1 VSPSDTATD
10 FVDLDGL
17 HAAHALVRDHGSPLL
32 VLDCERVRAQY
43 RRLAAALPGVDLHFA
58 IKALPH
64 PAVIATLHE
73 EGSFFDVAS
82 LGELRMLTTLG
93 VPAERAIHTHPIKR
107 ECDIR
112 ESMSQGCTTFVVDNA
127 AEIDKFVD
135 HRSRV
140 SLLLRIGFRCADAEV
155 DLAKKYGC
163 AVEDALGLLGAARDL
178 GLVVAG
184 LSFHVGSQCV
194 SPRAFVEAIGGC
206 LELVDQARR
215 TGLAEI
221 EVLDI
226 GGGFPVAY
234 AAEAPPPS
242 IEAFCAPICAALRAV
257 PPSIRVVAEPGRL
270 LVAPAMKAIATVIG
284 KARRGHALWYYLDDG
299 VYGSFNGRV
308 YDPTVRY
315 PLHALSRSE
324 GAQVTSVLAGPT
336 CDSIDVIAE
345 GIRLPEMEIGD
356 LLVGSLMGAYTMGSA
371 SEFNSIPRTKIV
383 VVNGPL
389 AAALRPEPLGTRSP
403 REIRQMTPLIAE

>member
-1 VSPSDTATD
+1 VKDTVGD
-10 FVDLDGL
+10 FVDL
-17 HAAHALVRDHGSPLL
+17 VREHGSPLL

-64 PAVIATLHE
+64 PAVIATLHD

-82 LGELRMLTTLG
+82 LGELGLLAALG

-112 ESMSQGCTTFVVDNA
+112 ESMSQGCTTFVVDNT
-127 AEIDKFVD
+127 AEIRKFVD

-140 SLLLRIGFRCADAEV
+140 SLLLRIGFRSAEAEV

-163 AVEDALGLLGAARDL
+163 AVEDAFGLLAAARDL
-178 GLVVAG
+178 GLVVTG
-184 LSFHVGSQCV
+184 LSFHVGSQCG

-206 LELVDQARR
+206 LELVDRARR

-234 AAEAPPPS
+234 VAEPPPPG
-242 IEAFCAPICAALRAV
+242 IEAFCAPIREALKAV
-257 PPSIRVVAEPGRL
+257 PPSIRVVAEPGRF

-284 KARRGHALWYYLDDG
+284 KARRGEALWYYLDDG

-315 PLHALSRSE
+315 PLHPISRSD
-324 GAQVTSVLAGPT
+324 GARVTSVLAGPT

-345 GIRLPEMEIGD
+345 GIRLPELEIGD

-383 VVNGPL
+383 VVNAPL
-389 AAALRPEPLGTRSP
+389 AAAVRPDPFGTRSP
-403 REIRQMTPLIAE
+403 RETRKAAPLTAE